1 MCKGIFSST
10 ENKSHSQR
18 NSLLK
23 KIKKKGERLLDGS
36 RYYKNIIK
44 QDFRT
49 SLVQKRIGLY
59 PLEMKKNEISLWQT
73 KGH

>member
-49 SLVQKRIGLY
+49 SLST
-59 PLEMKKNEISLWQT
+59 KKNRTISPRNEE
-73 KGH
+73 K